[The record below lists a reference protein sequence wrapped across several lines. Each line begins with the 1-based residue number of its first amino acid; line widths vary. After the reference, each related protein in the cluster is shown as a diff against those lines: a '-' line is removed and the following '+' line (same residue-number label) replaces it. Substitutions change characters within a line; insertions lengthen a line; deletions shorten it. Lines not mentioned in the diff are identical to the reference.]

1 MSNKETSTEHALLS
15 LQGLSVGD
23 AFGEN
28 FFLPEH
34 QAILPIKLLPPPPWY
49 WTDDTAMALSIVD
62 SLLKFECIDQDFL
75 AKSFADRFI
84 ENPRRD
90 YGSGAI
96 RLLYAIAKG
105 VDWRQASPL
114 LFDGGSFGNGSAMR
128 IAPLGGFYKGNPV
141 RAAEEAKKAAVIT
154 HAHPEGI
161 AGSIAVAVAASIA
174 AEKDHPEGDLFL
186 LEVRKYVPEGHTR
199 YGLELA
205 FRIPED
211 ETTIA
216 VKTLGTGQEVS
227 CQDTVPFCLWVAAY
241 NLENYEKALWLTA
254 SGLGDVDTTC
264 AIVGGIVALS
274 CGSVPEKWV
283 SMREPL
289 PDYLEGI
296 I

>member
-28 FFLPEH
+28 FFAPKYQATLP
-34 QAILPIKLLPPPPWY
+34 LKLLPPSPWH

-62 SLLKFECIDQDFL
+62 SLLKFGHIDQDFL

-128 IAPLGGFYKGNPV
+128 IAPLGGFYKSNPWG
-141 RAAEEAKKAAVIT
+141 AAEEAKKAAVIT
-154 HAHPEGI
+154 PAHPEGI
-161 AGSIAVAVAASIA
+161 AGPTAFADAAGRGGG
-174 AEKDHPEGDLFL
+174 EG
-186 LEVRKYVPEGHTR
+186 T
-199 YGLELA
+199 
-205 FRIPED
+205 
-211 ETTIA
+211 
-216 VKTLGTGQEVS
+216 S
-227 CQDTVPFCLWVAAY
+227 
-241 NLENYEKALWLTA
+241 
-254 SGLGDVDTTC
+254 
-264 AIVGGIVALS
+264 VGGFFF
-274 CGSVPEKWV
+274 
-283 SMREPL
+283 
-289 PDYLEGI
+289 LEGGE
-296 I
+296 